1 MTKLFIDI
9 ETIPCQWP
17 NATEEIKRDLKAP
30 ANYTK
35 QETID
40 KWIEE
45 NAEKAYLK
53 TSFDGGMG
61 QIVVIGYAIDDH
73 PAQTFQ
79 VSDLSIGSEKEILED
94 LYQIYSEVGAGSLVI
109 GHNHIG
115 FDLPF
120 VFKRSIINSVT
131 PTPFFPR
138 NPKWNGAEVYDT
150 MLGWSGKEFTSMN
163 TLCKLF
169 GIDGKGDID
178 GSDVWPMVQA
188 GKITEVAQYCAGDV
202 ERTREIFKRL
212 TFGQL

>member
-9 ETIPCQWP
+9 ETIPCQSP
-17 NATEEIKRDLKAP
+17 GAMDDAKRNLKVP

-53 TSFDGGMG
+53 TSFDGGLG
-61 QIVVIGYAIDDH
+61 QIIVIGYAIDDE
-73 PAQTFQ
+73 PAQTLRAYNTCMDAENQLLEEFFRIY
-79 VSDLSIGSEKEILED
+79 SDLGT
-94 LYQIYSEVGAGSLVI
+94 GSLVI
-109 GHNHIG
+109 GHNHVA

-120 VFKRSIINSVT
+120 LLKRAIVQSVT
-131 PTPFFPR
+131 PAPFFPR
-138 NPKWNGAEVYDT
+138 NPKWNGNEIFDT
-150 MLGWSGKEFTSMN
+150 MLAWSPKEYTSMN
-163 TLCKLF
+163 YLCKVL
-169 GIDGKGDID
+169 GMDGKGDID

-188 GKITEVAQYCAGDV
+188 GKVTEVAEYCKGDV
-202 ERTREIFKRL
+202 ERTREIFNRL

>member
-1 MTKLFIDI
+1 MTKLTIDL

-17 NATEEIKRDLKAP
+17 NAMEEVKRTLKAP
-30 ANYTK
+30 ANYSK
-35 QETID
+35 PETID

-53 TSFDGGMG
+53 TSFDGGLG
-61 QIVVIGYAIDDH
+61 QIVVIGYAIDDE

-79 VSDLSIGSEKEILED
+79 VSDLSLGSEKKLLED
-94 LYQIYSEVGAGSLVI
+94 FYSLYADVGPGSLII

-120 VFKRSIINSVT
+120 LLKRSIIQSVT
-131 PTPFFPR
+131 PTNFFPR
-138 NPKWNGAEVYDT
+138 NPKWNGNEIYDT
-150 MLGWSGKEFTSMN
+150 MIGWSGKDLVSMN
-163 TLCKLF
+163 TLCKLL
-169 GIDGKGDID
+169 GIEGKGDID
-178 GSDVWPMVQA
+178 GSMVWPMVQE
-188 GKITEVAQYCAGDV
+188 GRISEVAEYCKCDV

>member
-1 MTKLFIDI
+1 MTNLYIDI

-17 NATEEIKRDLKAP
+17 NAMEEIKRTLKAP
-30 ANYTK
+30 ANYSK
-35 QETID
+35 PETID

-61 QIVVIGYAIDDH
+61 QVYVIGYAIDDQ
-73 PAQTFQ
+73 PAQTLKA
-79 VSDLSIGSEKEILED
+79 SDLTREAEKQLLEEFFS
-94 LYQIYSEVGAGSLVI
+94 IYSQLGSGSLVI
-109 GHNHIG
+109 GHNHVA

-120 VFKRSIINSVT
+120 LLKRAIVQSVT
-131 PTPFFPR
+131 PAPFFPR
-138 NPKWNGAEVYDT
+138 NPKWNGGEIFDT
-150 MLGWSGKEFTSMN
+150 MLAWSPKEFTSMSY
-163 TLCKLF
+163 LCKIL
-169 GIDGKGDID
+169 GVDGKGGID

-188 GKITEVAQYCAGDV
+188 GKGEEVAQYCAGDV